1 MADVDASGRGDVKR
15 PIESTAATGARV
27 QSGEGVFTVK
37 NPEGEFDHQRYD
49 ASYDHSPFVSFNAP
63 GLSVPSGG
71 SAPVVSLNANTFN
84 HPFKITQEEDDATG
98 LIKTNIYYG
107 VLRYCINSFNT
118 VLEDDTHSVESY
130 HSTTK
135 SSVTTGDG
143 SSHTHSGGTYKIPD
157 HDHYASDPSDSSDTG
172 LQIPTHEHSSGST
185 AGTSLEIPQHQ
196 HRNDDQSGGG
206 ALVGANHT
214 HGFSFSETTGPINS
228 GSSSCNDS
236 NHTHSI
242 GISQNTGLLSS
253 GSSIAVTGNTGN
265 VDISGSSSALLV
277 TGRTGGV
284 FEHDTLANKKVTGQT
299 GPTVP
304 QSGNLPPIPG
314 DSGSPTAH
322 YHPAP
327 ALSSA
332 TPTVDRFV
340 TIKNQ
345 IAATGIM
352 KDVGPTKGPG
362 NTTFGFVNNA
372 DGDQTVNRV
381 LTLPAGTFGSIFL
394 KWKVVLPT
402 DQDVAT
408 NFTINAADVEIHV
421 DPDVA
426 KTAESLS
433 DDDTFRELKL
443 FDANAGGDAGIDDT
457 FDRRASAGAGETEAD
472 RTAYFY
478 VKLGVT
484 HNPAGGGLKAV
495 EQITYENVYW
505 SPLILGRAYD
515 ES

>member
-49 ASYDHSPFVSFNAP
+49 ASYDHSPYVSFNAP

-130 HSTTK
+130 HATEKTDGQSGRPDRK
-135 SSVTTGDG
+135 TGDVGAHTHTLGG
-143 SSHTHSGGTYKIPD
+143 SS
-157 HDHYASDPSDSSDTG
+157 G
-172 LQIPTHEHSSGST
+172 LVNSGSY
-185 AGTSLEIPQHQ
+185 S
-196 HRNDDQSGGG
+196 
-206 ALVGANHT
+206 GANHT
-214 HGFSFSETTGPINS
+214 HSIDSGVTVSLENS
-228 GSSSCNDS
+228 H
-236 NHTHSI
+236 NHT
-242 GISQNTGLLSS
+242 
-253 GSSIAVTGNTGN
+253 
-265 VDISGSSSALLV
+265 
-277 TGRTGGV
+277 
-284 FEHDTLANKKVTGQT
+284 
-299 GPTVP
+299 VP
-304 QSGNLPPIPG
+304 NL
-314 DSGSPTAH
+314 T
-322 YHPAP
+322 
-327 ALSSA
+327 SA

-345 IAATGIM
+345 IAATGII

-394 KWKVVLPT
+394 KWKVILPS
-402 DQDVAT
+402 DQNLAN
-408 NFTINAADVEIHV
+408 NFNILADHVEIHV

-433 DDDTFRELKL
+433 SDDTFTELKIT
-443 FDANAGGDAGIDDT
+443 DATAGDDAGIDDT
-457 FDRRASAGAGETEAD
+457 FDRRVNAGAGENEAD

-505 SPLILGRAYD
+505 SPLILGRAYG